1 MPRGLKDNAY
11 LSFLLTHSKP
21 AFMKTRFAAI
31 VLVGIAILGSAAS
44 LIVNADFKGEWTFN
58 EQKSK
63 LSEGRFRMNAQKL
76 KVTADGDALV
86 IERTANTPNGETRT
100 TSEKITFDGKST
112 ESTIFGNAKKVSTAA
127 WSASGEELTINST
140 INFERDGNTIE
151 IKTTEIWKLLEGG
164 KALSIDATST
174 SPRGETKNTFV
185 YDKN

>member
-1 MPRGLKDNAY
+1 
-11 LSFLLTHSKP
+11 
-21 AFMKTRFAAI
+21 MKTRFAAI
-31 VLVGIAILGSAAS
+31 LWVGIAIMGSAAS

-58 EQKSK
+58 EKKSK
-63 LSEGRFRMNAQKL
+63 LSEGRFRMNAQKI

-86 IERTANTPNGETRT
+86 IERTSNTPNGEART
-100 TSEKITFDGKST
+100 TSEKVTFDGKPT
-112 ESTIFGNAKKVSTAA
+112 ESTVFGNSKKVSTAT

-164 KALSIDATST
+164 KALSLDVTST